1 MFNSIHFDHFFF
13 HINNDKMN
21 NTINIQTKIQLNVP
35 IPNDILN
42 DAGSDHTVIF
52 NIESMITQTNK

>member
-1 MFNSIHFDHFFF
+1 
-13 HINNDKMN
+13 MN